1 MELIVTVL
9 VAIVMLGVMVA
20 IELKKVNDKI
30 NNWEWKDH
38 D

>member
-9 VAIVMLGVMVA
+9 VAIVMLGIMIA
-20 IELKKVNDKI
+20 IELKKINDEI
-30 NNWEWKDH
+30 NNWEKKDH

>member
-9 VAIVMLGVMVA
+9 VAIVMLGIMIA
-20 IELKKVNDKI
+20 IELKKINDET
-30 NNWEWKDH
+30 NNWEKKDH